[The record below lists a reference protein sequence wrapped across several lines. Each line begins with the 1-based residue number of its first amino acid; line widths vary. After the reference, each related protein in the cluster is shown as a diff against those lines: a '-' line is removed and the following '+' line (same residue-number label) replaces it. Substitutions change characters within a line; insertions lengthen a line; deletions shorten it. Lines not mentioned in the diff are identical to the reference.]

1 MLRTH
6 LLLRPAP
13 GSLEALVS
21 YYRDNDVIGAAVPY
35 GLQIG
40 ELAHPAEN
48 ANTVAV
54 VSVWPSQEAYQG
66 WLTAPERKSLIAGMM
81 PLLDGGDSI
90 SGWTKETDAATATN
104 FSVLFGDRPISIRI
118 LCEDKTRQR
127 PDIDAPA
134 EANPSDQQDRL

>member
-1 MLRTH
+1 MLRTY

-21 YYRDNDVIGAAVPY
+21 YYRDHDVIGAAVPY

-40 ELAHPAEN
+40 ELAHPSEN

-54 VSVWPSQEAYQG
+54 VSVWPSEESYAG

-90 SGWTKETDAATATN
+90 SGWTRETDAATATD
-104 FSVLFGDRPISIRI
+104 FSVLFGDRPVSVRI
-118 LCEDKTRQR
+118 LCDRRNGHR
-127 PDIDAPA
+127 PDANAPDTSNA
-134 EANPSDQQDRL
+134 VGHEDR